1 MDYNLHVFIFLH
13 SIMVKKII
21 EAVDQ
26 GTPHKDRLVLTLL
39 WAIFAFTV
47 VNSALTIAMAQIG

>member
-1 MDYNLHVFIFLH
+1 
-13 SIMVKKII
+13 MVKKII